1 MKKGLLAVL
10 VLVLA
15 GLVWWGARLDTDR
28 GRTARREQPEPAYD
42 FEAEGA
48 VMRQM
53 DASGQ
58 LQFEVEAERIVQLS
72 REGGSRASG
81 VTLYHDPPGTAAGSP
96 QRWTLTAREG
106 HLPYDGRVINLSGDV
121 HAEGLPAGLRNR
133 IRLTT
138 DALDFDMDGQTVS
151 VEGEAD
157 FTSGGY
163 TFRGRGLTAD
173 VESGVV
179 QLESARGRITLAG
192 ATGLTGNLIVE
203 DSRNLRYDRDGVLTA
218 DQVRITH
225 GASTRITADHA
236 RHTQRSGSTSEL
248 DLTSQVHIE
257 FRGALLDADSASLAF
272 RRQDLVSVGVKGSPA
287 RFSHQPEGY
296 SQRVNGRADAI
307 TYDAA
312 SSDVTFSGNPSFT
325 NPRGDNVV
333 SEVVVYNV
341 TTGVARLES
350 THGKIAL

>member
-10 VLVLA
+10 LLVLA
-15 GLVWWGARLDTDR
+15 GLVWWGGRMDGNLDRAAQPDK
-28 GRTARREQPEPAYD
+28 PEPAFD

-72 REGGSRASG
+72 REGGSQASG

-106 HLPYDGRVINLSGDV
+106 HLPYDGRIINLAGDV
-121 HAEGLPAGLRNR
+121 RAEGLPAGLRNR
-133 IRLTT
+133 IQLTT
-138 DALDFDMDGQTVS
+138 EALDFDMDSQIVS
-151 VEGEAD
+151 VKDDAD

-163 TFRGRGLTAD
+163 SFRGRGLRAD

-179 QLESARGRITLAG
+179 QLESAQGRITLAG
-192 ATGLTGNLIVE
+192 ASGLNGNLIVE
-203 DSRNLRYDRDGVLTA
+203 DSRNLRYDREGVLTA

-225 GASTRITADHA
+225 GGSTRITAEHA
-236 RHTQRSGSTSEL
+236 RHTQRSGNSSEL

-257 FRGALLDADSASLAF
+257 FRGSLLDADSALLAF
-272 RRQDLVSVGVKGSPA
+272 RRQELLSVGVKGAPA

-307 TYDAA
+307 AYDAA
-312 SSDVTFSGNPSFT
+312 SSDVTFTGSASFT
-325 NPRGDNVV
+325 NARGDSLN
-333 SEVVVYNV
+333 SELVVYNV
-341 TTGVARLES
+341 TTGVVRLES